1 MLSIVAIIVLSFNV
15 HFKED
20 PPASPF
26 VHDTD
31 ETRAS
36 EQVSISPITFF
47 SDFYKKLGH
56 FVKWM

>member
-1 MLSIVAIIVLSFNV
+1 MLSIVATIVLSFNV

-20 PPASPF
+20 PPATPF

-31 ETRAS
+31 ETKAS
-36 EQVSISPITFF
+36 EQVSITFF
-47 SDFYKKLGH
+47 SDNSKKLDH